1 MQVTLAAWELLKWPM
16 VASDLRDQNTC
27 ETKYVSQPSLPTE
40 NKAGIVIDTLE
51 GRRWKMVYHQSG
63 C

>member
-1 MQVTLAAWELLKWPM
+1 MLIYFCPECSFLFSWQYKKFLMATVT
-16 VASDLRDQNTC
+16 SDWRAQNIC

-51 GRRWKMVYHQSG
+51 GRRV
-63 C
+63 